1 MFTISD
7 CPQCFFQNVVWATN
21 NFPSWL
27 VLIIK
32 GSSRWTMT
40 LEKVV
45 STQRDYMKNLTGWLR
60 ISLMQF
66 PDNMDR
72 TGLRSPSCSPGSPL
86 QSVGASPIYDLCQQ
100 WQASLDQLPDRVA
113 LEAIAGFSAVV
124 REMLRLQWEE
134 LKIKKRVE
142 TFARELEK
150 RETALFSASTREPP
164 SLPLPPHPPRSP
176 ATSSSDSDSN
186 EDNLSLIVR
195 EGMTERADV
204 IERRM
209 RMEASKR
216 KLELE
221 QEAERKAHIDTRA
234 YTLNSL
240 RTGLPYMFQALVTFS
255 NEEADIYDMLYT
267 LGANSKLP
275 RLTDKWLCFAK
286 PFCSFCSLFSV

>member
-1 MFTISD
+1 
-7 CPQCFFQNVVWATN
+7 
-21 NFPSWL
+21 
-27 VLIIK
+27 
-32 GSSRWTMT
+32 MT

-86 QSVGASPIYDLCQQ
+86 QSVGASQIYDLCQQ

-150 RETALFSASTREPP
+150 RETALFSASMREPP

-176 ATSSSDSDSN
+176 ATSSSDSDSS

-255 NEEADIYDMLYT
+255 NAEADIYDMLYT

-275 RLTDKWLCFAK
+275 RLTEK
-286 PFCSFCSLFSV
+286 